1 MKRLLVVL
9 TCITVLLAG
18 ISASAV
24 VAQSTETTD
33 TAADD
38 YSLDTPESVPVHDRQ
53 VTVDGATT
61 NVSSLVGLYPGEE
74 AVVEVTAPDDELAV
88 VTVRTPDGTVVQKDS
103 LTTGETVLVDGSDYE
118 RGTYHLVLSTGGQ
131 VRTVSLLV
139 VSKYEVSYGLNN
151 VTADGLTGDATVA
164 GGVAD
169 GEAVQ
174 FVLSND
180 EGEVRTNASEV
191 RRGLY
196 DFDLSL
202 EDVPDGNY
210 TALVEVVNQSGDGA
224 SAVLATSQVRTLTVG
239 DAGGDEN
246 ATAGSDAAAADATAT
261 AVDDSASAPAQTAA
275 DDSTAGTADGQTG
288 ASAESNST
296 VPEYGPVALFAL
308 LVSWAVVAR
317 VRRRR

>member
-1 MKRLLVVL
+1 MKRHLVVL

-18 ISASAV
+18 ISAGAV

-38 YSLDTPESVPVHDRQ
+38 YALDASESVPVHDRQ
-53 VTVDGATT
+53 VTVDGTT
-61 NVSSLVGLYPGEE
+61 ANVSSLVGLYPGEE

-88 VTVRTPDGTVVQKDS
+88 VTVRTPDGTVLQKDS
-103 LTTGETVLVDGSDYE
+103 VTAGESVLVDGSDYE

-131 VRTVSLLV
+131 VRAVSLLV
-139 VSKYEVSYGLNN
+139 VSKYEVSYGLKN
-151 VTADGLTGDATVA
+151 VTADALTGDATVA
-164 GGVAD
+164 GGVAE

-174 FVLSND
+174 FVLAND
-180 EGEVRTNASEV
+180 EREVRTNASEV

-196 DFDLSL
+196 DFNLSL

-210 TALVEVVNQSGDGA
+210 TALVEVVNRSSDGA
-224 SAVLATSQVRTLTVG
+224 SAVLATSQVRTVTVG
-239 DAGGDEN
+239 DGGDGEN
-246 ATAGSDAAAADATAT
+246 ATAGGDAAAADTTET
-261 AVDDSASAPAQTAA
+261 AVGDSASAPAQTATG
-275 DDSTAGTADGQTG
+275 DSTAGTAAGQTG

-296 VPEYGPVALFAL
+296 VPESGPVALFAL
-308 LVSWAVVAR
+308 LVSWAVVVR